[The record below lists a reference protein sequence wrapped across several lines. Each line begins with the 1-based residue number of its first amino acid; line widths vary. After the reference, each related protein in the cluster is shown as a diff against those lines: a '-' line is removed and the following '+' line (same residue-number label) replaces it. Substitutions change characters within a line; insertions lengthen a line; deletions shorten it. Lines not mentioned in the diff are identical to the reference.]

1 MPHSF
6 FHRIPGAAPFVRVLT
21 AADGAVTSQR
31 KAAIHCVKKGVDH
44 YNNRRYTE
52 AEDQFRQA
60 IAQDPGYARA
70 HCYLGNTLHK
80 LGYPEEAVFEW
91 KKAII
96 VEPDS
101 DSATKAQGK
110 LDRIAARNSAVVRSL
125 EESLGMRDQQE

>member
-1 MPHSF
+1 MSHSL
-6 FHRIPGAAPFVRVLT
+6 FHKIPGAVHSVRMLL

-31 KAAIHCVKKGVDH
+31 KAAIGCVKKGVEY
-44 YNNRRYTE
+44 YNSRRYTE
-52 AEDQFRQA
+52 AESEFRQA

-70 HCYLGNTLHK
+70 HCYLGNALHK

-91 KKAII
+91 KKAVI

-110 LDRIAARNSAVVRSL
+110 LDKIAARNSAVVRSL
-125 EESLGMRDQQE
+125 EESLGMRDQQA